1 MTEELKQAKKRL
13 ETTFEERLKRRLK
26 SEDGNYWYS
35 SYKIVTEQLV
45 ESVNNAARYK
55 EALEAIQKY
64 QKELKEGERGYS
76 ETNEMIEELIYETL
90 KEGLTNEP
98 RHEES

>member
-26 SEDGNYWYS
+26 FEDGNYWYS

-55 EALEAIQKY
+55 DDMSFIKRWVQRVHDKETTLEEFYGVLRYYEPLKPVI
-64 QKELKEGERGYS
+64 KED
-76 ETNEMIEELIYETL
+76 
-90 KEGLTNEP
+90 
-98 RHEES
+98 